1 MNSRKN
7 KAPIETIAGAV
18 VLIFAFTFLIYA
30 FQKTDLS
37 DDFRETNFVIHADFD
52 SVAGLRVGS
61 DIMLAGVK
69 VGSVS
74 EIELDAERY
83 VASTTMNLYKDFNI
97 PEDTEAIIVSDGLL
111 GEKYISLNVGGAMDT
126 LTQGDQIIYTQGS
139 INIFNLLS
147 KFVDK

>member
-7 KAPIETIAGAV
+7 KVPIETIAGAV
-18 VLIFAFTFLIYA
+18 ILIFAFTFLIYA

-37 DDFRETNFVIHADFD
+37 DDFRETNFVIYADFD

-83 VASTTMNLYKDFNI
+83 IASTTMNLYKDFNI

-126 LTQGDQIIYTQGS
+126 LTEGDQIIYTQGS

-147 KFVDK
+147 KFADK